1 MIVDSPPETVSRP
14 VLLKAERALYRRG
27 RGLIRTF
34 ASKLGRVMTFCLLF
48 VAAGATQAAACGGAA
63 EVTPAEVMEV
73 APGVYVRLGKHAL
86 MTAAN
91 GGGVANIGFV
101 IGAKSV
107 AVIDTGGSACDGQRL
122 RAAIRARTQ
131 LPIGYVI
138 NTHVHPDHM
147 FGNAAF
153 EQDEPQFIGHHHLP
167 RAMAERGKHYL
178 RANRRYMGA
187 AALDGTR
194 IIAPTHTVEKTL
206 DIDLGGRVL
215 HLVAHGTG
223 HTDNDLTVFD
233 VESKTLWTGDILFEG
248 HLPVIDGS
256 LKGWLRVMDDLA
268 KVPAR
273 YVVPGHGAVLVDWPG
288 GLEPQRRYLTAL
300 ADDLRKMIAEG
311 RSMNDAIERAGL
323 GERGKWK
330 LFDEFNPRNATA
342 GFSELEWE

>member
-1 MIVDSPPETVSRP
+1 
-14 VLLKAERALYRRG
+14 
-27 RGLIRTF
+27 
-34 ASKLGRVMTFCLLF
+34 MTFCLLF
-48 VAAGATQAAACGGAA
+48 VAAATTQGAACGGAS
-63 EVTPAEVMEV
+63 EVIPADVKQV

-86 MTAAN
+86 MSAAN
-91 GGGVANIGFV
+91 GGAIANIGFV
-101 IGAKSV
+101 VGARSV
-107 AVIDTGGSACDGQRL
+107 AVIDTGGSACDGRRL

-131 LPIGYVI
+131 LPISHVI

-153 EQDEPQFIGHHHLP
+153 EPDEPQFIGHHQLP
-167 RAMAERGKHYL
+167 RAMAERGRHYL
-178 RANRRYMGA
+178 EANRRYMGE
-187 AALDGTR
+187 AALEGTR
-194 IIAPTHTVEKTL
+194 IVAPTRTVEDTL

-215 HLVAHGTG
+215 HLVAHATG

-233 VESKTLWTGDILFEG
+233 AESATLWTGDILFRG

-273 YVVPGHGAVLVDWPG
+273 HVVPGHGAVVDDWPG
-288 GLEPQRRYLTAL
+288 GLEPQRRYLTVL
-300 ADDLRKMIAEG
+300 ADDLRKMISEG
-311 RSMNDAIERAGL
+311 SGMNDATERAGL
-323 GERGKWK
+323 GERGKWQ